1 MSRITGG
8 VGKTKLSN
16 AIGAVVVREK
26 KQPESPALSF
36 QAADQLPRIWP
47 ATSDEQYRTEA
58 TLSLSFSALVGVTVL
73 RVGVKSNFSNN

>member
-8 VGKTKLSN
+8 VGKKKLSN

-36 QAADQLPRIWP
+36 QTADQLPR
-47 ATSDEQYRTEA
+47 
-58 TLSLSFSALVGVTVL
+58 
-73 RVGVKSNFSNN
+73 N